1 MLEVQKFLIDNA
13 HLNSPETQNAN
24 FELLRETYG
33 IKCNF
38 HPVHPMVILNYD
50 QIESPKMEKIVCECR
65 GLVLDTLDYSI
76 IAACMERFFNIGE
89 AEEITKH
96 FVWDRRVI
104 SRVKEDGSII
114 TLFWCKYTNDWMVK
128 TRGSWADMPIGDN
141 LPRWDELVFSILQKN
156 LGEINTVANTYSKE
170 NSYVF
175 ELCSLFNQVVRLY
188 ETPQLFLLTVIKNE
202 TSIEG
207 VDGIVTFVSEV
218 CGCPRPAKINLSNEQ
233 EVRAY
238 IQKLEEEDATNEGIV
253 VRDRNGLRMK
263 VKSATYLAFS
273 RLGNNGNISSD
284 KNLIP
289 LILANEQD
297 EAIAIFPYIEPRI
310 KELKSILIGLHE
322 EMTYYHILSRGL
334 ESQKDFALTIKDCK
348 LSSLLFKNRKNGGTM
363 KDLDQLFR
371 ESGEL
376 FIKITGA

>member
-1 MLEVQKFLIDNA
+1 MLEVQRFLIENV

-38 HPVHPMVILNYD
+38 HPVLPMVILNYD

-76 IAACMERFFNIGE
+76 IAGCMERFFNIGE

-96 FVWDRRVI
+96 FVWDKDVDA
-104 SRVKEDGSII
+104 RVKEDGSII
-114 TLFWCKYTNDWMVK
+114 TLFWCKYTNTWMVK

-141 LPRWDELVFSILQKN
+141 LPCWDELVFSLLKVDLNNFQHK
-156 LGEINTVANTYSKE
+156 L
-170 NSYVF
+170 SYVF

-188 ETPQLFLLTVIKNE
+188 PEPKLFLLTVIHPDNVE
-202 TSIEG
+202 CSAEG
-207 VDGIVTFVSEV
+207 CSDFALVYRLE
-218 CGCPRPAKINLSNEQ
+218 RPAKIDLSNEQ

-253 VRDRNGLRMK
+253 VRDKNGLRMK

-273 RLGNNGNISSD
+273 RLGNNGNISS
-284 KNLIP
+284 L
-289 LILANEQD
+289 
-297 EAIAIFPYIEPRI
+297 
-310 KELKSILIGLHE
+310 
-322 EMTYYHILSRGL
+322 TSR
-334 ESQKDFALTIKDCK
+334 TK
-348 LSSLLFKNRKNGGTM
+348 L
-363 KDLDQLFR
+363 
-371 ESGEL
+371 
-376 FIKITGA
+376 